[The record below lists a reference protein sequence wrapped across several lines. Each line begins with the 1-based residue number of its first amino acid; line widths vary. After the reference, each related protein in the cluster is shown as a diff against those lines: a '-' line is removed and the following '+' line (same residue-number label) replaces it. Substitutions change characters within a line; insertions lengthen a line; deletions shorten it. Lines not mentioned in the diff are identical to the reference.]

1 MVLSSRRVISGT
13 DHFHLLPVVGKLFT
27 TIQAHD
33 VGGSGHWPISTR
45 LTGFRGY
52 RKGAVLVGTAKQ
64 CIDKSR
70 HLIPLRRNSGDS
82 LVPDENEPT
91 LIAKVSLV
99 Y

>member
-1 MVLSSRRVISGT
+1 
-13 DHFHLLPVVGKLFT
+13 
-27 TIQAHD
+27 
-33 VGGSGHWPISTR
+33 
-45 LTGFRGY
+45 
-52 RKGAVLVGTAKQ
+52 VLVGTAKQ